1 MKNVYFVHQVQHN
14 KTNDTWTKG
23 IVVKADADKDNEAEA
38 LQAYHS
44 YLGAYGYGHAPEIDY
59 VYCRLTAADHLR
71 EPLEESWEAP
81 YVAPTPEPEPEPEEE
96 PTPEGE

>member
-44 YLGAYGYGHAPEIDY
+44 YLGAYGYGHAPELDY
-59 VYCRLTAADHLR
+59 VFCRLTAADHMR

-81 YVAPTPEPEPEPEEE
+81 YVAPTPEPEQQEE
-96 PTPEGE
+96 PAPEGE

>member
-23 IVVKADADKDNEAEA
+23 IVVKADPTADNEAAA
-38 LQAYHS
+38 LQTYHS
-44 YLGAYGYGHAPEIDY
+44 YLGAYGYGNNADIDY
-59 VYCRLTAADHLR
+59 VYCRLTAADHMR
-71 EPLEESWEAP
+71 EPMEESWEAP
-81 YVAPTPEPEPEPEEE
+81 YVAPTPEPEQQEE

>member
-23 IVVKADADKDNEAEA
+23 IVIKADADKDNEAAA

-44 YLGAYGYGHAPEIDY
+44 YLGAYGYGNNANIDY
-59 VYCRLTAADHLR
+59 VYCRLTAADHMR
-71 EPLEESWEAP
+71 EPMEESWEAP
-81 YVAPTPEPEPEPEEE
+81 YVAPAPEPEEREESE
-96 PTPEGE
+96 P

>member
-23 IVVKADADKDNEAEA
+23 IVVKSDPAKDNEAEA

-44 YLGAYGYGHAPEIDY
+44 YLGAYAYGHAPEIDY
-59 VYCRLTAADHLR
+59 VYCRLTAADNIR
-71 EPLEESWEAP
+71 EPMEESWEAP
-81 YVAPTPEPEPEPEEE
+81 AVETIEE
-96 PTPEGE
+96 GGDN